1 MRYLLIGLFAITI
14 LATAPALAKDGE
26 KISGPLKALRNPI
39 DLNYGVSPRM
49 AVIFNHS
56 THKDIRCVLCHH
68 IEDAEGKLYVPC
80 TNEDCHSIKGAR
92 ERDPMS
98 MFMAYHDPGSDR
110 SCYGCHKK
118 EAARHPDFRGCR
130 PCHISP
136 MARAAA
142 AGK

>member
-1 MRYLLIGLFAITI
+1 M
-14 LATAPALAKDGE
+14 
-26 KISGPLKALRNPI
+26 
-39 DLNYGVSPRM
+39 
-49 AVIFNHS
+49 
-56 THKDIRCVLCHH
+56 
-68 IEDAEGKLYVPC
+68 PC

-98 MFMAYHDPGSDR
+98 MVMAYHDPGSDR

-118 EAARHPDFRGCR
+118 EAARHPEFRGCR

-142 AGK
+142 AEK